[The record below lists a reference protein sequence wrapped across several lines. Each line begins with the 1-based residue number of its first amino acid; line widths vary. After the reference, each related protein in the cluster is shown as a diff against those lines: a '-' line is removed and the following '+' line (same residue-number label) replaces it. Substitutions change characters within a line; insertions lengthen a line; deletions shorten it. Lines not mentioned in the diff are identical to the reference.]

1 MTDNLKTPYTKP
13 NTQQEPPLQ
22 QETPIQQEPSSP
34 IETIGRGCC
43 MFIVAALLFV
53 IISII
58 VFFWLNKD
66 NFLSIGN
73 KNRIEVSEA
82 QIISMKEI
90 GEWEFLSIN
99 DEELID
105 TVRHG
110 FFGDDELSRI
120 YYGTLR
126 LGIRMQE
133 AEDGWIK
140 VKKDTVMVVLPPIK
154 LLDENFIDEART
166 KPFYEKGNWSQEDR
180 ARMYEKA
187 RHAMKKRCLTANN
200 IKSAEQNACTQFY
213 QLLKSM
219 GFEYAKVRI
228 TSSDNEHK

>member
-13 NTQQEPPLQ
+13 DTQQEPPLQ

-82 QIISMKEI
+82 QITSMKEI

>member
-1 MTDNLKTPYTKP
+1 
-13 NTQQEPPLQ
+13 
-22 QETPIQQEPSSP
+22 
-34 IETIGRGCC
+34 

-120 YYGTLR
+120 Y
-126 LGIRMQE
+126 
-133 AEDGWIK
+133 
-140 VKKDTVMVVLPPIK
+140 
-154 LLDENFIDEART
+154 
-166 KPFYEKGNWSQEDR
+166 
-180 ARMYEKA
+180 
-187 RHAMKKRCLTANN
+187 
-200 IKSAEQNACTQFY
+200 
-213 QLLKSM
+213 
-219 GFEYAKVRI
+219 
-228 TSSDNEHK
+228 

>member
-13 NTQQEPPLQ
+13 DTQQEPPLQ
-22 QETPIQQEPSSP
+22 QGTPIQQEPSSP

-43 MFIVAALLFV
+43 MFIVATLLFV

-126 LGIRMQE
+126 LG
-133 AEDGWIK
+133 
-140 VKKDTVMVVLPPIK
+140 
-154 LLDENFIDEART
+154 
-166 KPFYEKGNWSQEDR
+166 
-180 ARMYEKA
+180 
-187 RHAMKKRCLTANN
+187 
-200 IKSAEQNACTQFY
+200 
-213 QLLKSM
+213 
-219 GFEYAKVRI
+219 
-228 TSSDNEHK
+228 

>member
-13 NTQQEPPLQ
+13 NTKQEPPLQ

-82 QIISMKEI
+82 QITSMKEI

-126 LGIRMQE
+126 LGIRMHRF
-133 AEDGWIK
+133 ASNK
-140 VKKDTVMVVLPPIK
+140 
-154 LLDENFIDEART
+154 
-166 KPFYEKGNWSQEDR
+166 
-180 ARMYEKA
+180 
-187 RHAMKKRCLTANN
+187 TA
-200 IKSAEQNACTQFY
+200 
-213 QLLKSM
+213 
-219 GFEYAKVRI
+219 G
-228 TSSDNEHK
+228 